1 MDIKLVVVRPFGT
14 HQRGDVV
21 TDVTEIAEVQAGEHA
36 GCVVRVAVP
45 ADVTD
50 SVGSN

>member
-21 TDVTEIAEVQAGEHA
+21 SDVTEVAKVQAGEHA

-45 ADVTD
+45 ADQTNNA
-50 SVGSN
+50 GSF

>member
-21 TDVTEIAEVQAGEHA
+21 TDVAEIAKVQAGEHA
-36 GCVVRVAVP
+36 GCVVRVAEP
-45 ADVTD
+45 AEVANTG
-50 SVGSN
+50 SV